1 MPQIDQLSTVFNS
14 QLFWL
19 FAVFGIIYFVIART
33 MVPKVRSVMDGR
45 SERIAK
51 EIARAEAARAIA
63 EEAQEAWALRLEKSR
78 AEAAAFAQ
86 EARRAAARENE
97 AMVNAAVAQIN
108 LKVEAAE
115 RNIRKAAADIRVE
128 MIGVAADAAQE
139 LVERLTGI
147 RVAKEEA
154 LDAVTAELKLVA
166 GKSVDGAEHRPAAKS
181 PLADRQ
187 RVVEKVR

>member
-1 MPQIDQLSTVFNS
+1 
-14 QLFWL
+14 
-19 FAVFGIIYFVIART
+19 
-33 MVPKVRSVMDGR
+33 
-45 SERIAK
+45 
-51 EIARAEAARAIA
+51 
-63 EEAQEAWALRLEKSR
+63 
-78 AEAAAFAQ
+78 
-86 EARRAAARENE
+86 
-97 AMVNAAVAQIN
+97 MVNAAVAQIN

-166 GKSVDGAEHRPAAKS
+166 GK
-181 PLADRQ
+181 
-187 RVVEKVR
+187 